1 MLTARNIAYGAV
13 LALFVAWISL
23 GSWYAWRSSLPTPQN
38 QSKNASY
45 QNAKKEAEKIS
56 QSESI
61 DDRLAKYTL
70 WVAIFTGVL
79 AVSTIGL
86 WVATIGLYFA
96 GKSQLKLA
104 RDEFISSH
112 RPKLRLKHI
121 WVSSPDGQ
129 TFVGELQ
136 TGMPLTVR
144 LDIVNIGNTTATI
157 NIINFI
163 TLIIPSQERLPQR
176 PPYNEPGF
184 LHQFQV
190 GSFRLESGITFTQHV
205 SDGRI
210 LAPEDIRALRDGNNR
225 LYFVGAIGYR
235 DDAQRPRGTAFCR
248 YFSFYSCPAHPMD
261 IGRFQTE
268 YDSDY
273 EYQD

>member
-1 MLTARNIAYGAV
+1 MLGQKAHKLAVYIAFVLLTAWLLWQSSQILQPSTQYRGATTQEQGTSRYTEEEKKKTDEALARYTGWLTFFTGI
-13 LALFVAWISL
+13 LAL
-23 GSWYAWRSSLPTPQN
+23 
-38 QSKNASY
+38 
-45 QNAKKEAEKIS
+45 
-56 QSESI
+56 
-61 DDRLAKYTL
+61 
-70 WVAIFTGVL
+70 
-79 AVSTIGL
+79 
-86 WVATIGLYFA
+86 ATIGLGIA
-96 GKSQLKLA
+96 TLKQITLA
-104 RDEFISSH
+104 RIEFISSH

-136 TGMPLTVR
+136 AGVPLTVR
-144 LDIVNIGNTTATI
+144 LDIVNIGSTPATI
-157 NIINFI
+157 NIINFV
-163 TLIIPSQERLPQR
+163 TLIIPSQGRLPQR

-184 LHQFQV
+184 LHQFQI
-190 GSFRLESGITFTQHV
+190 GSFRLESGITFTHHV

-210 LAPEDIRALRDGNNR
+210 LAREDIRALRDGDNR

-248 YFSFYSCPAHPMD
+248 HFSFYSYPAHPND

-268 YDSDY
+268 NDPDY